1 MTSKILHIVGTRPQ
15 YIKLFPLWTEINGD
29 DSIIQNIYDTGQ
41 HYDKNMSEEL
51 INEFGFEAIS
61 YGNIAGFGPEKQIP
75 MMIENIWNKLVSFNP
90 DYVFLYG
97 DTNST
102 MAGAIACAKLG
113 VPFGHLEAGVR
124 TEEHIGIQ
132 EGVNRKVADHLAKH
146 HFCVTQPDHSNIEQE
161 GLSSDR
167 NYLVGDLMY
176 DAFHMMSDRLC
187 EVKCTKERIL
197 VTIHRAENVDDDA
210 RRGLILNTLMELSK
224 NAEVL
229 LPLHPRLK
237 AKASKEELAKLADS
251 PVKVIEPLKYS
262 EVIKTL
268 NSATGVVTDSGGLPK
283 DAAYAGVKSVVLRDD
298 PIWKEL
304 HQLGYIHTVDALDDI
319 TDESLK
325 DYCLAKLDGSIQPYR
340 SEMATNKI
348 IDIVK
353 AYLHTK

>member
-1 MTSKILHIVGTRPQ
+1 MTNKILHIVGTRPQ
-15 YIKLFPLWTEINGD
+15 YIKLFPLWSAINDD
-29 DSIIQNIYDTGQ
+29 DSIIQEIYDTGQ

-51 INEFGFEAIS
+51 IKEFGFENIS

-75 MMIENIWNKLVSFNP
+75 MMIENIWNKLISFKP

-102 MAGAIACAKLG
+102 MAGSIACAKLEI
-113 VPFGHLEAGVR
+113 PYGHLEAGVR
-124 TEEHIGIQ
+124 TEVHVGIQ

-146 HFCVTQPDHSNIEQE
+146 HFCVTQPDYENIEQE
-161 GLSSDR
+161 GLPSDK
-167 NYLVGDLMY
+167 NHLVGDLMY
-176 DAFHMMSDRLC
+176 DAFHIMSSRLG
-187 EVKCTKERIL
+187 EVKKTKERIL

-210 RRGLILNTLMELSK
+210 RRGLILDTLIELSK
-224 NAEVL
+224 NTEVL

-237 AKASKEELAKLADS
+237 AKASQEELAKLAGS
-251 PVKVIEPLKYS
+251 QVKVIEPLKYS

-304 HQLGYIHTVDALDDI
+304 HQLGYIHTVDDMDCM
-319 TDESLK
+319 TSESLK
-325 DYCLAKLDGSIQPYR
+325 DYCLVKLDGSIQPYR
-340 SEMATNKI
+340 SEMASNKTL
-348 IDIVK
+348 DIVK
-353 AYLHTK
+353 AYLNAK